1 MVLKGA
7 ETVADSRGK
16 TSPCCVP
23 GSHKFSSLEQMPL
36 LSYCRD
42 ATLCFLRN
50 FGVFF
55 PAVER
60 WQPRK
65 GDVVGKG
72 D

>member
-23 GSHKFSSLEQMPL
+23 GSHKFSSLEQMPS

-42 ATLCFLRN
+42 VF
-50 FGVFF
+50 FKEFWVFF
-55 PAVER
+55 PAVEC
-60 WQPRK
+60 WQLRK